1 MPTKTSKKT
10 KTSTGKTTSKK
21 TSKTSKKSKPVE
33 EVVEAPVE
41 EVVEVQEAVAVQETP
56 KRARRV
62 VDRESV
68 VRDFD
73 SLLQTLEDHV
83 EQLRSTDAK
92 SRKNTGVKFV
102 KSLTKSLRT
111 LKKDTEKAMKMKRKT
126 NRAKNTTSGFMKPVQ
141 ISDEM
146 IKFTGWDA
154 DAPKSRVDVTKFICN
169 YIKEN
174 ELQKP
179 EDRRVIL
186 PDAKLKKIL
195 NHQDGDNLTYYSLQ
209 KKIQHHFTK

>member
-1 MPTKTSKKT
+1 MPVKTSKKA
-10 KTSTGKTTSKK
+10 SSVKK
-21 TSKTSKKSKPVE
+21 SSKKSKSSEKPVE
-33 EVVEAPVE
+33 EP
-41 EVVEVQEAVAVQETP
+41 VQEAAVLVEEQDETP
-56 KRARRV
+56 KRERRV

-73 SLLQTLEDHV
+73 SLLQSLEDHV
-83 EQLRSTDAK
+83 EHLRSTDAK
-92 SRKNTGVKFV
+92 TRKNTGVKFV
-102 KSLTKSLRT
+102 KSLTKSLRL
-111 LKKDTEKAMKMKRKT
+111 LKKDTQKAMKMKRKT
-126 NRAKNTTSGFMKPVQ
+126 NRAKNTTSGFMKPVK
-141 ISDEM
+141 ISNEM
-146 IKFTGWDA
+146 ISFTGWEA

-174 ELQKP
+174 DLQKP

-195 NHQDGDNLTYYSLQ
+195 DHQDGENLTYYSLQ

>member
-1 MPTKTSKKT
+1 MPVKSARKT
-10 KTSTGKTTSKK
+10 KS
-21 TSKTSKKSKPVE
+21 SKKSVKKSKKK
-33 EVVEAPVE
+33 VEAPVE
-41 EVVEVQEAVAVQETP
+41 EVVEAAPVEEAVEAAPVEEVAQP
-56 KRARRV
+56 KRTRRV

-83 EQLRSTDAK
+83 EELRSSNNKT
-92 SRKNTGVKFV
+92 RKNTGVKFV
-102 KSLTKSLRT
+102 KSVTKSLRT
-111 LKKDTEKAMKMKRKT
+111 LKKDTVKAMKMKRKT
-126 NRAKNTTSGFMKPVQ
+126 NRAKNTTSGFMKPVK

-169 YIKEN
+169 YIKEKD
-174 ELQKP
+174 LQKP

-186 PDAKLKKIL
+186 PDSKLKKIL
-195 NHQDGDNLTYYSLQ
+195 KYQDGENLTYYSLQ
-209 KKIQHHFTK
+209 KKIQHHFQ

>member
-10 KTSTGKTTSKK
+10 KTSTGKKSSK
-21 TSKTSKKSKPVE
+21 KTSKKSKPVE

-41 EVVEVQEAVAVQETP
+41 EVVEAAAAVQEAP
-56 KRARRV
+56 KRTRRV
-62 VDRESV
+62 VDRDSV

-146 IKFTGWDA
+146 IKFTGWEA

-195 NHQDGDNLTYYSLQ
+195 NHQDGENLTYYSLQ

>member
-1 MPTKTSKKT
+1 MPTKTAKKT
-10 KTSTGKTTSKK
+10 KS
-21 TSKTSKKSKPVE
+21 SKKSTKKSKKKVVEAPVE

-41 EVVEVQEAVAVQETP
+41 EAVEEAPVEEVAQS
-56 KRARRV
+56 KRTRRV

-83 EQLRSTDAK
+83 EELRSSNSKT
-92 SRKNTGVKFV
+92 RKNTGVKFV
-102 KSLTKSLRT
+102 KSVTKSLRT
-111 LKKDTEKAMKMKRKT
+111 LKKDTVKAMKMKRKT
-126 NRAKNTTSGFMKPVQ
+126 NRAKNTTSGFMKPVK

-169 YIKEN
+169 YIKEKD
-174 ELQKP
+174 LQKP

-186 PDAKLKKIL
+186 PDSKLKKIL
-195 NHQDGDNLTYYSLQ
+195 KYEEGDNLTYYSLQ
-209 KKIQHHFTK
+209 KKIQHHFKK

>member
-10 KTSTGKTTSKK
+10 KTSTGKKSSK
-21 TSKTSKKSKPVE
+21 KTSKKSKPVE
-33 EVVEAPVE
+33 EVVE
-41 EVVEVQEAVAVQETP
+41 VVEAAAAVQEAP
-56 KRARRV
+56 KRTRRV
-62 VDRESV
+62 VDRDSV

-126 NRAKNTTSGFMKPVQ
+126 NRAKNTTSGFMKPVP

-174 ELQKP
+174 DLQKP

-195 NHQDGDNLTYYSLQ
+195 NHQDGENLTYYSLQ

>member
-1 MPTKTSKKT
+1 MPTKTSKKS
-10 KTSTGKTTSKK
+10 KTSTVKK
-21 TSKTSKKSKPVE
+21 VGKKSKAKAQVAEAPVEVVE
-33 EVVEAPVE
+33 EVVEEEVEAPVE
-41 EVVEVQEAVAVQETP
+41 VETP
-56 KRARRV
+56 KRTRRV

-73 SLLQTLEDHV
+73 SLLQTLEDRV

-111 LKKDTEKAMKMKRKT
+111 LKKDTQKAMKMKRKT
-126 NRAKNTTSGFMKPVQ
+126 NRAKNTTSGFMKPVP
-141 ISDEM
+141 ISEEM
-146 IKFTGWDA
+146 IKFTGWEA

-174 ELQKP
+174 DLQKP
-179 EDRRVIL
+179 ADRRVIL
-186 PDAKLKKIL
+186 PDTKLKKIL
-195 NHQDGDNLTYYSLQ
+195 NHQEGENLTYYSLQ
-209 KKIQHHFTK
+209 KKIQHHFIK

>member
-1 MPTKTSKKT
+1 MPVKSARKT
-10 KTSTGKTTSKK
+10 KS
-21 TSKTSKKSKPVE
+21 SKKSVKKSKKKVEEVVEAPVE

-41 EVVEVQEAVAVQETP
+41 EVVEAPVEEEVAQS
-56 KRARRV
+56 KRTRRV

-83 EQLRSTDAK
+83 ENLRSSNNKT
-92 SRKNTGVKFV
+92 RKNTGVKFV
-102 KSLTKSLRT
+102 KSVTKSLRT
-111 LKKDTEKAMKMKRKT
+111 LKKDTVKAMKMKRKT
-126 NRAKNTTSGFMKPVQ
+126 NRAKNTTSGFMKPVK

-169 YIKEN
+169 YIKEKD
-174 ELQKP
+174 LQKP

-186 PDAKLKKIL
+186 PDSKLKKIL
-195 NHQDGDNLTYYSLQ
+195 KYEEGDNLTYYSLQ
-209 KKIQHHFTK
+209 KKIQHHFKK

>member
-21 TSKTSKKSKPVE
+21 TSKKSKPVE

-41 EVVEVQEAVAVQETP
+41 DVVEAAAAVQETP
-56 KRARRV
+56 KRTRRV

-146 IKFTGWDA
+146 VKFTGWDA

-195 NHQDGDNLTYYSLQ
+195 NHQDGENLTYYSLQ

>member
-1 MPTKTSKKT
+1 MPVKSARKT
-10 KTSTGKTTSKK
+10 KS
-21 TSKTSKKSKPVE
+21 SKKSVKKSKKK
-33 EVVEAPVE
+33 VEAPVE
-41 EVVEVQEAVAVQETP
+41 EVVEAAPVEEAVEAAPVEEVAQP
-56 KRARRV
+56 KRTRRV

-83 EQLRSTDAK
+83 EELRSSNSKT
-92 SRKNTGVKFV
+92 RKNTGVKFV
-102 KSLTKSLRT
+102 KSVTKSLRT
-111 LKKDTEKAMKMKRKT
+111 LKKDTVKAMKMKRKT
-126 NRAKNTTSGFMKPVQ
+126 NRAKNTTSGFMKPVK

-169 YIKEN
+169 YIKEKD
-174 ELQKP
+174 LQKP

-186 PDAKLKKIL
+186 PDSKLKKIL
-195 NHQDGDNLTYYSLQ
+195 KYEEGDNLTYYSLQ
-209 KKIQHHFTK
+209 KKIQHHFKK

>member
-10 KTSTGKTTSKK
+10 KTSTGKKSSK
-21 TSKTSKKSKPVE
+21 KTSKKSKPVE

-41 EVVEVQEAVAVQETP
+41 EVVEAAAAVQEAP
-56 KRARRV
+56 KRTRRV
-62 VDRESV
+62 VDRDSV

-195 NHQDGDNLTYYSLQ
+195 NHQDGENLTYYSLQ

>member
-1 MPTKTSKKT
+1 MPVKTAKKT
-10 KTSTGKTTSKK
+10 KS
-21 TSKTSKKSKPVE
+21 SKKSTKKSKKK
-33 EVVEAPVE
+33 VEAPVE
-41 EVVEVQEAVAVQETP
+41 EVEEAPVEEVEEAPVEEAQP
-56 KRARRV
+56 KRTRRV

-83 EQLRSTDAK
+83 EELRSSSNNKT
-92 SRKNTGVKFV
+92 RKNTGVKFV
-102 KSLTKSLRT
+102 KSVTKSLRT
-111 LKKDTEKAMKMKRKT
+111 LKKDTVKAMKMKRKT
-126 NRAKNTTSGFMKPVQ
+126 NRAKNATSGFMKPVK

-169 YIKEN
+169 YIKEKD
-174 ELQKP
+174 LQKP

-186 PDAKLKKIL
+186 PDSKLKKIL
-195 NHQDGDNLTYYSLQ
+195 KYEEGDNLTYYSLQ
-209 KKIQHHFTK
+209 QKIQHHFKK

>member
-1 MPTKTSKKT
+1 MPTKTSKKS
-10 KTSTGKTTSKK
+10 KTSTVKK
-21 TSKTSKKSKPVE
+21 VGKKSKAKAQVVEAPVEVVEEVVETPVE
-33 EVVEAPVE
+33 EVVE
-41 EVVEVQEAVAVQETP
+41 TP
-56 KRARRV
+56 KRTRRV

-73 SLLQTLEDHV
+73 SLLQTLEDRV

-111 LKKDTEKAMKMKRKT
+111 LKKDTQKAMKMKRKT
-126 NRAKNTTSGFMKPVQ
+126 NRAKNTTSGFMKPVP
-141 ISDEM
+141 ISEEM
-146 IKFTGWDA
+146 IKFTGWEA

-174 ELQKP
+174 DLQKP
-179 EDRRVIL
+179 ADRRVIL
-186 PDAKLKKIL
+186 PDTKLKKIL
-195 NHQDGDNLTYYSLQ
+195 NHQEGENLTYYSLQ
-209 KKIQHHFTK
+209 KKIQHHFIK

>member
-1 MPTKTSKKT
+1 MPVKTAKKT
-10 KTSTGKTTSKK
+10 KS
-21 TSKTSKKSKPVE
+21 SKKSTKKSKKK
-33 EVVEAPVE
+33 VEAPVE
-41 EVVEVQEAVAVQETP
+41 EVEEVEEAPVEEVEEAPVEEAQP
-56 KRARRV
+56 KRTRRV

-83 EQLRSTDAK
+83 EELRSSSNNKT
-92 SRKNTGVKFV
+92 RKNTGVKFV
-102 KSLTKSLRT
+102 KSVTKSLRT
-111 LKKDTEKAMKMKRKT
+111 LKKDTVKAMKMKRKT
-126 NRAKNTTSGFMKPVQ
+126 NRAKNATSGFMKPVK

-169 YIKEN
+169 YIKEKD
-174 ELQKP
+174 LQKP

-186 PDAKLKKIL
+186 PDSKLKKIL
-195 NHQDGDNLTYYSLQ
+195 KYEEGDNLTYYSLQ
-209 KKIQHHFTK
+209 QKIQHHFKK

>member
-10 KTSTGKTTSKK
+10 KTSTGKKSSK
-21 TSKTSKKSKPVE
+21 KTSKKSKPVE
-33 EVVEAPVE
+33 KVVEAPVE
-41 EVVEVQEAVAVQETP
+41 EVVEAAAAVQEAP
-56 KRARRV
+56 KRTRRV
-62 VDRESV
+62 VDRDSV

-126 NRAKNTTSGFMKPVQ
+126 NRAKNTTSGFMKPVP

-195 NHQDGDNLTYYSLQ
+195 NHQDGENLTYYSLQ

>member
-1 MPTKTSKKT
+1 MPTKTSKKS
-10 KTSTGKTTSKK
+10 KSSSSKK
-21 TSKTSKKSKPVE
+21 VSKKSGKKAAKD
-33 EVVEAPVE
+33 VVEAPVE
-41 EVVEVQEAVAVQETP
+41 AAPVAEAAVAQETP
-56 KRARRV
+56 KRTRRV

-73 SLLQTLEDHV
+73 NLLQTLEDHV

-126 NRAKNTTSGFMKPVQ
+126 NRAKNTTSGFMKPVK

-169 YIKEN
+169 YIKEKD
-174 ELQKP
+174 LQKP

-195 NHQDGDNLTYYSLQ
+195 KHEEGENLTYYSLQ

>member
-1 MPTKTSKKT
+1 MPTKTSKKS
-10 KTSTGKTTSKK
+10 KTSTVKK
-21 TSKTSKKSKPVE
+21 VGKKSKSKAKAQVVEAPVEVVE

-41 EVVEVQEAVAVQETP
+41 EVVETP
-56 KRARRV
+56 KRTRRV

-73 SLLQTLEDHV
+73 SLLQTLEDRV

-92 SRKNTGVKFV
+92 SRKNTGVKYV

-111 LKKDTEKAMKMKRKT
+111 LKKDTQKAMKMKRKT
-126 NRAKNTTSGFMKPVQ
+126 NRAKNTTSGFMKPVP
-141 ISDEM
+141 ISEEM
-146 IKFTGWDA
+146 IKFTGWEA

-174 ELQKP
+174 DLQKP
-179 EDRRVIL
+179 ADRRVIL
-186 PDAKLKKIL
+186 PDTKLKKIL
-195 NHQDGDNLTYYSLQ
+195 NHQEGENLTYYSLQ
-209 KKIQHHFTK
+209 KKIQHHFIK

>member
-10 KTSTGKTTSKK
+10 KTSTGKKASKK
-21 TSKTSKKSKPVE
+21 TSKSSKKSKPVE

-56 KRARRV
+56 KRTRRV

-83 EQLRSTDAK
+83 EQLRSTDTK

-174 ELQKP
+174 DLQKP

-186 PDAKLKKIL
+186 PDTKLKKIL
-195 NHQDGDNLTYYSLQ
+195 NHQDGENLTYYSLQ

>member
-1 MPTKTSKKT
+1 MPTKTSKKS
-10 KTSTGKTTSKK
+10 KTSTVKK
-21 TSKTSKKSKPVE
+21 VGKKSKSKAKAQ
-33 EVVEAPVE
+33 VVEAPVE
-41 EVVEVQEAVAVQETP
+41 VVEEVEAPVEVVETP
-56 KRARRV
+56 KRTRRV

-73 SLLQTLEDHV
+73 SLLQTLEDRV

-111 LKKDTEKAMKMKRKT
+111 LKKDTQKAMKMKRKT
-126 NRAKNTTSGFMKPVQ
+126 NRAKNTTSGFMKPVP
-141 ISDEM
+141 ISEEM
-146 IKFTGWDA
+146 IKFTGWEA

-174 ELQKP
+174 DLQKP
-179 EDRRVIL
+179 ADRRVIL
-186 PDAKLKKIL
+186 PDTKLKKIL
-195 NHQDGDNLTYYSLQ
+195 NHQEGENLTYYSLQ
-209 KKIQHHFTK
+209 KKIQHHFIK

>member
-1 MPTKTSKKT
+1 MPTKTSKKS
-10 KTSTGKTTSKK
+10 KTSTVKK
-21 TSKTSKKSKPVE
+21 VGKKSKSKAKAQVVEAPVEVVE

-41 EVVEVQEAVAVQETP
+41 EVVETP
-56 KRARRV
+56 KRTRRV

-73 SLLQTLEDHV
+73 SLLQTLEDRV

-111 LKKDTEKAMKMKRKT
+111 LKKDTQKAMKMKRKT
-126 NRAKNTTSGFMKPVQ
+126 NRAKNSTSGFMKPVP
-141 ISDEM
+141 ISEEM
-146 IKFTGWDA
+146 IKFTGWEA

-174 ELQKP
+174 DLQKP
-179 EDRRVIL
+179 ADRRVIL
-186 PDAKLKKIL
+186 PDTKLKKIL
-195 NHQDGDNLTYYSLQ
+195 NHQEGENLTYYSLQ
-209 KKIQHHFTK
+209 KKIQHHFIK

>member
-1 MPTKTSKKT
+1 MPTKAKKQKSSKKKVTKKT
-10 KTSTGKTTSKK
+10 KK
-21 TSKTSKKSKPVE
+21 
-33 EVVEAPVE
+33 EVVVE
-41 EVVEVQEAVAVQETP
+41 PEVVEVKEEEQAPVVV
-56 KRARRV
+56 KRTRRV
-62 VDRESV
+62 VDRETV

-73 SLLQTLEDHV
+73 NLLQTLEDHV

-102 KSLTKSLRT
+102 KSLTKSLRV
-111 LKKDTEKAMKMKRKT
+111 LKKDTQKAMKMKRKT
-126 NRAKNTTSGFMKPVQ
+126 NRAKNTTSGFMKPVP

-169 YIKEN
+169 YIKEK

-195 NHQDGDNLTYYSLQ
+195 NHQEGENLTYYSLQ
-209 KKIQHHFTK
+209 KKIQHHFKKEQK

>member
-10 KTSTGKTTSKK
+10 KTSTGKKASK
-21 TSKTSKKSKPVE
+21 KTSKKSKPVE

-41 EVVEVQEAVAVQETP
+41 EVVEAQEAAAVQETP
-56 KRARRV
+56 KRTRRV
-62 VDRESV
+62 VDRDSV

-186 PDAKLKKIL
+186 PDAKLKRIL
-195 NHQDGDNLTYYSLQ
+195 NHQDGENLTYYSLQ

>member
-1 MPTKTSKKT
+1 MPVKTAKKT
-10 KTSTGKTTSKK
+10 KS
-21 TSKTSKKSKPVE
+21 SKKSTKKSKKKVEAPVE

-41 EVVEVQEAVAVQETP
+41 EVVEAPVEEAQPQP
-56 KRARRV
+56 KRTRRV

-83 EQLRSTDAK
+83 EDLRSSNNKT
-92 SRKNTGVKFV
+92 RKNTGVKFV
-102 KSLTKSLRT
+102 KSVTKSLRT
-111 LKKDTEKAMKMKRKT
+111 LKKDTVKAMKMKRKT
-126 NRAKNTTSGFMKPVQ
+126 NRAKNTTSGFMKPVK

-169 YIKEN
+169 YIKEKD
-174 ELQKP
+174 LQKP

-186 PDAKLKKIL
+186 PDSKLKKIL
-195 NHQDGDNLTYYSLQ
+195 KYQEGDNLTYYSLQ
-209 KKIQHHFTK
+209 KKIQHHFKK

>member
-10 KTSTGKTTSKK
+10 KTSTGKKASK
-21 TSKTSKKSKPVE
+21 KTSKKSKPVE

-41 EVVEVQEAVAVQETP
+41 EVVEAAAAVQEAP
-56 KRARRV
+56 KRTRRV
-62 VDRESV
+62 VDRDSV

-174 ELQKP
+174 DLQKP

-195 NHQDGDNLTYYSLQ
+195 NHQDGENLTYYSLQ

>member
-1 MPTKTSKKT
+1 MPVKTSKKA
-10 KTSTGKTTSKK
+10 SSVKK
-21 TSKTSKKSKPVE
+21 PSKKSKSSEKPVE
-33 EVVEAPVE
+33 EPVQE
-41 EVVEVQEAVAVQETP
+41 PVQEAVQEAAVLVEEQDETP
-56 KRARRV
+56 KRERRV

-73 SLLQTLEDHV
+73 SLLQSLEDHV
-83 EQLRSTDAK
+83 EHLRSTDAK
-92 SRKNTGVKFV
+92 TRKNTGVKFV
-102 KSLTKSLRT
+102 KSLTKSLRL
-111 LKKDTEKAMKMKRKT
+111 LKKDTQKAMKMKRKT
-126 NRAKNTTSGFMKPVQ
+126 NRAKNTTSGFMKPVK
-141 ISDEM
+141 ISNEM
-146 IKFTGWDA
+146 ISFTGWEA

-174 ELQKP
+174 DLQKP

-195 NHQDGDNLTYYSLQ
+195 DHQDGDNLTYYSLQ

>member
-1 MPTKTSKKT
+1 MPTKTSKKS
-10 KTSTGKTTSKK
+10 KTSTVKK
-21 TSKTSKKSKPVE
+21 VGKKSKSKAKAQVVEAPVEVVE

-41 EVVEVQEAVAVQETP
+41 EVVETP
-56 KRARRV
+56 KRTRRV

-73 SLLQTLEDHV
+73 SLLRTLEDRV

-111 LKKDTEKAMKMKRKT
+111 LKKDTQKAMKMKRKT
-126 NRAKNTTSGFMKPVQ
+126 NRAKNTTSGFMKPVP
-141 ISDEM
+141 ISEEM
-146 IKFTGWDA
+146 IKFTGWEA

-174 ELQKP
+174 DLQKP
-179 EDRRVIL
+179 ADRRVIL
-186 PDAKLKKIL
+186 PDTKLKKIL
-195 NHQDGDNLTYYSLQ
+195 NHQEGENLTYYSLQ
-209 KKIQHHFTK
+209 KKIQHHFIK

>member
-10 KTSTGKTTSKK
+10 KTSTGKKSSKK
-21 TSKTSKKSKPVE
+21 TSKKTKSKPVQE
-33 EVVEAPVE
+33 LAVEAPVE
-41 EVVEVQEAVAVQETP
+41 EVVEVQEEAVQAP
-56 KRARRV
+56 KRTRRV

-83 EQLRSTDAK
+83 EKLRSTDAK

-102 KSLTKSLRT
+102 KSLTKSLRI
-111 LKKDTEKAMKMKRKT
+111 LKKDTQKAMKMKRKT
-126 NRAKNTTSGFMKPVQ
+126 NRAKNTTSGFMKPVP
-141 ISDEM
+141 ISEEM
-146 IKFTGWDA
+146 IKFTGWEA

-174 ELQKP
+174 DLQKP

-186 PDAKLKKIL
+186 PDSKLKKIL
-195 NHQDGDNLTYYSLQ
+195 KHQDGENLTYYSLQ
-209 KKIQHHFTK
+209 KKIQHHFTKN

>member
-1 MPTKTSKKT
+1 MPTKK
-10 KTSTGKTTSKK
+10 
-21 TSKTSKKSKPVE
+21 SKKSKASTMKKVGKKSKSKAQVVEAPVE
-33 EVVEAPVE
+33 EVEAPVE
-41 EVVEVQEAVAVQETP
+41 EVVETP
-56 KRARRV
+56 KRNRRV

-73 SLLQTLEDHV
+73 SLLQTLEDRV

-102 KSLTKSLRT
+102 KSLTKSIRT
-111 LKKDTEKAMKMKRKT
+111 LKKDTQKAMKMKRKT
-126 NRAKNTTSGFMKPVQ
+126 NRAKNTTSGFMKPVP
-141 ISDEM
+141 ISEEM

-174 ELQKP
+174 DLQKP
-179 EDRRVIL
+179 ADRRVIL
-186 PDAKLKKIL
+186 PDTKLKKIL
-195 NHQDGDNLTYYSLQ
+195 KHQEGENLTYYSLQ
-209 KKIQHHFTK
+209 KKIQHHFIK

>member
-1 MPTKTSKKT
+1 MPVKTSKKASSV
-10 KTSTGKTTSKK
+10 K
-21 TSKTSKKSKPVE
+21 KTSKKSKSSEKPVE
-33 EVVEAPVE
+33 EPVQE
-41 EVVEVQEAVAVQETP
+41 PVQEAAVLVEEQDETP
-56 KRARRV
+56 KRERRV

-73 SLLQTLEDHV
+73 SLLQSLEDHV
-83 EQLRSTDAK
+83 EHLRSTDAK
-92 SRKNTGVKFV
+92 TRKNTGVKFV
-102 KSLTKSLRT
+102 KSLTKSLRL
-111 LKKDTEKAMKMKRKT
+111 LKKDTQKAMKMKRKT
-126 NRAKNTTSGFMKPVQ
+126 NRAKNTTSGFMKPVK
-141 ISDEM
+141 ISNEM
-146 IKFTGWDA
+146 ISFTGWEA

-174 ELQKP
+174 DLQKP

-195 NHQDGDNLTYYSLQ
+195 DHQDGDNLTYYSLQ

>member
-1 MPTKTSKKT
+1 MPTKKTTTKKTSKKRST
-10 KTSTGKTTSKK
+10 KKV
-21 TSKTSKKSKPVE
+21 VE
-33 EVVEAPVE
+33 EPVAVE
-41 EVVEVQEAVAVQETP
+41 EPVEVQEPAAAVAQEKQDETP
-56 KRARRV
+56 KRERRV

-73 SLLQTLEDHV
+73 ALLQTLEDHV
-83 EQLRSTDAK
+83 EHLRSTDAK

-102 KSLTKSLRT
+102 KGLTKSLRT

-195 NHQDGDNLTYYSLQ
+195 DHQDGDNLTYYSLQ

>member
-1 MPTKTSKKT
+1 MPVKSARKT
-10 KTSTGKTTSKK
+10 KS
-21 TSKTSKKSKPVE
+21 SKKSVKKSKKK
-33 EVVEAPVE
+33 VEAPVE
-41 EVVEVQEAVAVQETP
+41 EVVEAAPVEEVAQP
-56 KRARRV
+56 KRTRRV

-83 EQLRSTDAK
+83 EELRSSNNKT
-92 SRKNTGVKFV
+92 RKNTGVKFV
-102 KSLTKSLRT
+102 KSVTKSLRT
-111 LKKDTEKAMKMKRKT
+111 LKKDTVKAMKMKRKT
-126 NRAKNTTSGFMKPVQ
+126 NRAKNTTSGFMKPVK

-169 YIKEN
+169 YIKEKD
-174 ELQKP
+174 LQKP

-186 PDAKLKKIL
+186 PDSKLKKIL
-195 NHQDGDNLTYYSLQ
+195 KYQDGENLTYYSLQ
-209 KKIQHHFTK
+209 KKIQHHFQ

>member
-10 KTSTGKTTSKK
+10 KTSTGKKSSKK
-21 TSKTSKKSKPVE
+21 TSKKTKSKPVQE
-33 EVVEAPVE
+33 LAVEAPVE
-41 EVVEVQEAVAVQETP
+41 EVVEVQEEAVQEAP
-56 KRARRV
+56 KRTRRV

-83 EQLRSTDAK
+83 EKLRSTDAK

-126 NRAKNTTSGFMKPVQ
+126 NRAKNTTSGFMKPVP
-141 ISDEM
+141 ISEEM
-146 IKFTGWDA
+146 IKFTGWEA

-174 ELQKP
+174 DLQKP

-186 PDAKLKKIL
+186 PDSKLKKIL
-195 NHQDGDNLTYYSLQ
+195 KHQDGENLTYYSLQ
-209 KKIQHHFTK
+209 KKIQHHFTKN

>member
-10 KTSTGKTTSKK
+10 KTSTGKKSSK
-21 TSKTSKKSKPVE
+21 KTSKKSKPVE
-33 EVVEAPVE
+33 EVVEAAAA
-41 EVVEVQEAVAVQETP
+41 VQEAP
-56 KRARRV
+56 KRTRRV
-62 VDRESV
+62 VDRDSV

-126 NRAKNTTSGFMKPVQ
+126 NRAKNTTSGFMKPVP

-174 ELQKP
+174 DLQKP

-195 NHQDGDNLTYYSLQ
+195 NHQDGENLTYYSLQ